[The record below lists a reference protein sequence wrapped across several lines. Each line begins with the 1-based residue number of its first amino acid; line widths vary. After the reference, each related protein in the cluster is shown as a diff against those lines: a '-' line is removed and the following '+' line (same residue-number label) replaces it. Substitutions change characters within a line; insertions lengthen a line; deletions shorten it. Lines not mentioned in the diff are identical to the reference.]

1 MKETILVTGASSII
15 GSALVRQLLLNK
27 VCVRIA
33 VHKEQSIGEFEG
45 CGCPV
50 LKIDYEKKESLE
62 KAFEGINGFFLSVPL
77 RYPRIDDLVLP
88 AIEIAKKHGVVHI
101 VSLGA
106 IGLELDNETPLS
118 ILEKCVQHCGLQY
131 TILRPNLLMQN
142 ILTLASKSI
151 KESGEIRLPAGDA
164 RISFIDARD
173 VAEAAA
179 VALTDPSHRNK
190 MYNLTGPKALNHSDI
205 AAILS
210 SICGRT
216 ITYFPVS
223 HNEAK
228 KNLQNQGWSV
238 DNIEQM
244 IGLYEIA
251 RHGWCEAVWPDISS
265 LLEREPIDFEKF
277 AGDFRSIWNGES

>member
-15 GSALVRQLLLNK
+15 GSALVRHLLSNNI
-27 VCVRIA
+27 CVRIA
-33 VHKEQSIGEFEG
+33 VHKEQSVAEFEG

-50 LKIDYEKKESLE
+50 VMFDYEKKESLE
-62 KAFEGINGFFLSVPL
+62 TVFEGISGFFLSVPL
-77 RYPRIDDLVLP
+77 KYPRIDDLVLP

-118 ILEKCVQHCGLQY
+118 ILEKCVQYCGLQY

-142 ILTLASKSI
+142 IGILASKSI
-151 KESGEIRLPAGDA
+151 KEAGEIRLPAGDA

-190 MYNLTGPKALNHSDI
+190 MYNLTGPRALNHSEI

-210 SICGRT
+210 GICGRT
-216 ITYFPVS
+216 ITYIPVS

-228 KNLQNQGWSV
+228 KDLQNQGWST
-238 DNIEQM
+238 DTIEQM

-251 RHGWCEAVWPDISS
+251 RHGWCETVWPDISN
-265 LLEREPIDFEKF
+265 LLERDPIDFEKF
-277 AGDFRSIWNGES
+277 AEDFKATWDGED

>member
-1 MKETILVTGASSII
+1 MKETILVTGASSTI
-15 GSALVRQLLLNK
+15 GSALVHHLLANNI
-27 VCVRIA
+27 CVRVG
-33 VHKEQSIGEFEG
+33 VHNDQSFSEFEG

-50 LKIDYEKKESLE
+50 LKFDYKKKESLE
-62 KAFEGINGFFLSVPL
+62 KIFEGISGFFLSAPL
-77 RYPRIDDLVLP
+77 RYSRIDNLVLP
-88 AIEIAKKHGVVHI
+88 AIEAAKKQGVVHV

-106 IGLELDNETPLS
+106 IGIELDKETPLS

-142 ILTLASKSI
+142 VITIAAKSI
-151 KESGEIRLPAGDA
+151 RESGVIRLPAGDA

-190 MYNLTGPKALNHSDI
+190 TYNLTGLKALSHSDI
-205 AAILS
+205 AMILS
-210 SICGRT
+210 KICGRT
-216 ITYFPVS
+216 ITYIPVS

-228 KNLQNQGWSV
+228 KNLQNEGWSTE
-238 DNIEQM
+238 NIDQM

-251 RHGWCEAVWPDISS
+251 RHGWCESVWPDISN
-265 LLEREPIDFEKF
+265 LLEREPIEFDKF
-277 AGDFRSIWNGES
+277 AEDFRPVWDR